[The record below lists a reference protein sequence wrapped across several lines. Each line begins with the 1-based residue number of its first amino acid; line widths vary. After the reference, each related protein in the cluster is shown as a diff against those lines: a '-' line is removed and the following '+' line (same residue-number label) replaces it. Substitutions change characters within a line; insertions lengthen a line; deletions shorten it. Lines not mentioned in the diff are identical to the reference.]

1 MREVE
6 QSLQQFS
13 EFLLRGHL
21 VRANAAP
28 YVVSWVRQFLN
39 RPATVD
45 PLVDRVRRFCEDLER
60 VGRQD
65 WQVRQAEHALRI
77 YFVNFLDRTDWRAT
91 QVSAAVDGDSRAEP
105 LAALQEL
112 RARLRTRH
120 YSLRTESSYVDWV
133 RRFFDYTAERD
144 GPQIGRAHV

>member
-13 EFLLRGHL
+13 EFLLRGRL

-28 YVVSWVRQFLN
+28 YVVGWVRQFLN

-77 YFVNFLDRTDWRAT
+77 YFAYSDASLHK
-91 QVSAAVDGDSRAEP
+91 G
-105 LAALQEL
+105 ALRVL
-112 RARLRTRH
+112 KLKKR
-120 YSLRTESSYVDWV
+120 SLML
-133 RRFFDYTAERD
+133 
-144 GPQIGRAHV
+144 